1 MSIIADRGLFV
12 RLLVQSGKFASAD
25 AEAFADAMDAATREP
40 ATKLD
45 LIEVRNELKGD
56 INALRSELKGEI
68 NALRT
73 ELKGEITALRTEVK
87 GEVTALRTEVKG
99 DIAGLRQ
106 DVALL
111 DQRITAM
118 ADRILVRVGGMGLAL
133 AGLLFAALRLLP

>member
-45 LIEVRNELKGD
+45 LLEVRNALKGDIATLRTELKGD
-56 INALRSELKGEI
+56 TA
-68 NALRT
+68 ALRT
-73 ELKGEITALRTEVK
+73 ELKA
-87 GEVTALRTEVKG
+87 
-99 DIAGLRQ
+99 DIAAIRQ
-106 DVALL
+106 DVAVL
-111 DQRITAM
+111 DQRITAV
-118 ADRILVRVGGMGLAL
+118 ADRIMVRLGGLGLAL